1 MQNYENKTNEK
12 CCTRQKAYL
21 ELFFFFGGG
30 GGGGGMLRVNLNH
43 YIFACAVFIISVP

>member
-1 MQNYENKTNEK
+1 MQNYKNKTNEK

-21 ELFFFFGGG
+21 ELFFFFL
-30 GGGGGMLRVNLNH
+30 GGGGGMLRVHLNH

>member
-21 ELFFFFGGG
+21 ELFFFWGGE
-30 GGGGGMLRVNLNH
+30 GMLRVNRNH